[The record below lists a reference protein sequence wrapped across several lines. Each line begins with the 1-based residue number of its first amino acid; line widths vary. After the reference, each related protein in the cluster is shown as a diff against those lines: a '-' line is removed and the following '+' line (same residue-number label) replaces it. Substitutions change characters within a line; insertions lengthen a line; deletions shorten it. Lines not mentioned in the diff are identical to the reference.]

1 MTASSSKSSSS
12 QKATSAL
19 SDLRDQIDDIDNA
32 LLTLL
37 AKRQGLSRQIATKK
51 ALGSNVFRPDREM
64 SLLRNLIAAHHTID
78 PRLIMGLWRHI
89 ISASISEQKP
99 DYTITHSQ
107 AARGLAESHGAG
119 YMQCQS
125 CDDVPSAIAS
135 LQNGTAD
142 CVILTD
148 DELHSHSQHLVPDEI
163 VVAASIGFLVQEGH
177 QRGYILCRELP
188 LPSGDDKIVLR
199 HDDGSLSF
207 VDMAD
212 DMTTQLAQT
221 DGVIVGRYAT
231 PLVSKEN
238 GMS

>member
-12 QKATSAL
+12 QQVTAALSAL
-19 SDLRDQIDDIDNA
+19 REEIDEIDNA
-32 LLTLL
+32 LLSLL

-64 SLLRNLIAAHHTID
+64 SLLRNLIAAHEGID

-89 ISASISEQKP
+89 ISASIAEQKP
-99 DYTITHSQ
+99 DYTIAHSE
-107 AARGLAESHGAG
+107 AGKALADSHGAG
-119 YMQCQS
+119 YMQCQL
-125 CDDVPSAIAS
+125 CDDVPSAIAA

-148 DELHSHSQHLVPDEI
+148 DELASHSQHLVPDEI
-163 VVAASIGFLVQEGH
+163 VVAASIGFLVQEGQ
-177 QRGYILCRELP
+177 QRGYILCREMP
-188 LPSGDDKIVLR
+188 LPSGDDRLVLR

-207 VDMAD
+207 PWMPAD
-212 DMTTQLAQT
+212 ETNDKLDQL

-231 PLVSKEN
+231 PVTIS
-238 GMS
+238 